1 MSRDSDITIGE
12 HIDQTAFSDA
22 LSQRYLAYALSTI
35 TSRSLPD
42 VRDGLKPVHRR
53 LLFAMRQLKL
63 DPGQGFKKSARVVG
77 DVMGKF
83 HPHGDAAIY
92 DAMVRLA
99 QEFAMRYRLVEGQ
112 GNFGN
117 IDGDNAA
124 AMRYTEARLT
134 SLAEIMLKDISEDTI
149 DLIKTYDGVEQ
160 EPIVLPA
167 AFPNLLANGSTG
179 IAVGMATNIPP
190 HNIGELFTALLKF
203 LKKPNLSNNDLIKII
218 PGPDFPTGGKIIDS
232 KASLKEAYS
241 KGKGTIRL
249 RANWKEESLGR
260 GQYQIVVNEIPYQVN
275 KSKIIE
281 KISEM
286 IDDKKINYLETIHDE
301 STEDIRIVLIP
312 KNRTFKANVVMEDLF
327 KNTDLEIRYSIN
339 LNAISSKLEPKIF
352 SLKDSLLSFLNHRY
366 NVLKRRSKFR
376 LLKAK
381 NRIEILKGFLIVFAY
396 LNQVIKIIR
405 TEDHPEKKLMQKF
418 KINQRQAEAILAMR
432 LRQLKKL
439 EEKQIKDEHKE
450 LLATKKEL
458 ELILRSKTKQTS
470 LLESEF
476 RENLKIFESIKGCV
490 DRRTIINNDFKVVE
504 YQVEQFETKEPVS
517 VILSKNGWIKS
528 IKGHQDNY
536 DNIKYKEGDN
546 KKFVILCKNNDKLLL
561 FSSLGKFYTI
571 NCSKINTGRGFGDPI
586 SLMIDKS
593 DNEEII
599 FVKTYETDKEY
610 LITSSSG
617 KGFFVNSNDLMA
629 STKSGKKVMNLKDN
643 DRAVSCYEKKGD
655 LIGVFSGE
663 KKSIKLLIIDNLDI
677 PHMQKGRGVILQKFK
692 NGKTL
697 FSICLD
703 SNEDILDKN
712 NKVLLSTKEMKKW
725 LGKRAQAGKIEPK
738 NLHLKIID

>member
-1 MSRDSDITIGE
+1 MTIKKIE
-12 HIDQTAFSDA
+12 FSSA
-22 LSQRYLAYALSTI
+22 LEERYLSYALSTI
-35 TSRSLPD
+35 THRALPD

-53 LLFAMRQLKL
+53 LLFAMYQLRL
-63 DPGQGFKKSARVVG
+63 NNNSGFKKSARIVG
-77 DVMGKF
+77 DVIGKY
-83 HPHGDAAIY
+83 HPHGDQSVYEAL
-92 DAMVRLA
+92 VRLA
-99 QEFAMRYRLVEGQ
+99 QEFSTRYPLVDGQ

-149 DLIKTYDGVEQ
+149 DLIRTYDGVEQ

-190 HNIGELFTALLKF
+190 HNIGELFAALLKF

-218 PGPDFPTGGKIIDS
+218 PGPDFPTGGEIIDS

-286 IDDKKINYLETIHDE
+286 IDDKKINYLETIQDE

-312 KNRTFKANVVMEDLF
+312 KNRSFKPNVVMEDLF

-366 NVLKRRSKFR
+366 DVLKRRSKFR
-376 LLKAK
+376 LLKAQ

-405 TEDHPEKKLMQKF
+405 TEDNPEKKLMQKF
-418 KINQRQAEAILAMR
+418 KINKRQAEAILAMR

-439 EEKQIKDEHKE
+439 EEKQIKEEHKE

-517 VILSKNGWIKS
+517 VIISKNGWIKS

-536 DNIKYKEGDN
+536 DNIKYKEGDS
-546 KKFVILCKNNDKLLL
+546 KKFVILCKNNDRLLL

-599 FVKTYETDKEY
+599 FAKTYESDKDY

-617 KGFFVNSNDLMA
+617 KGFFVNTNDLMA

-663 KKSIKLLIIDNLDI
+663 KKSIKLLILDHSDI

-703 SNEDILDKN
+703 SNEDILDKK

-738 NLHLKIID
+738 NLHLKIIDKLSHYV